1 MALQTSVSLTPANI
15 QTAAELDSAKQMAV
29 STSRRSTAS
38 TQQNPM
44 SLLFIVRSGSSTN
57 KTEEDR
63 RQINRR
69 AQQNAHIKRQQAR
82 QRALHS
88 TSSALLGA
96 PATSSVRVHGTE
108 PKTGEQQWPQAVS
121 LTTTIGPSDDYRAP
135 SVRTYL
141 ESRKLDPFSS
151 GKVCMTPQMESI
163 FMHYMTVLLPV
174 IEPTQSERD
183 EFHRWL
189 VPLTVTEPALLYSLS
204 ACFAYDME
212 MGSVYGFGP
221 TSRRNMTQERVLY
234 RVKAIQALNECLS
247 NPEGAQ
253 KPSTLLAVHYL
264 LWHEIFAGDECVH
277 LDGVQRILQLR
288 GGFHGVQRKA
298 IEGVMLGAFWRAIR
312 THSRPQLPRIADDMD
327 ISAHQFEAV
336 LAGCDPS
343 LARMG
348 EGLFDASVQQYLDD
362 KMIKLFQ
369 DAQVTWICFERIGLH
384 DFSVEEKRLVSM
396 KRADIDQRFQSFQFD
411 YYSGNRPVQEA
422 LRLAFIIFSNAH
434 YNVVQ
439 PASKVARCLVEDFK
453 AALEQTDIK
462 GCWGDACEAFIWATF
477 LGAHMSSGQRE
488 RPWFVMASA
497 RATQKLTA
505 PNWMQIR
512 AILVRF
518 YYVDRV
524 LQEEFRQI
532 WEEAELLRNLLPDV
546 V

>member
-1 MALQTSVSLTPANI
+1 MALQTPVSVASTTVQASRDF
-15 QTAAELDSAKQMAV
+15 DSATQMTV
-29 STSRRSTAS
+29 SSTKRSTSTM
-38 TQQNPM
+38 QNNPM

-69 AQQNAHIKRQQAR
+69 AQQNAHVKRQQAR
-82 QRALHS
+82 QRRLHTTAS
-88 TSSALLGA
+88 RLVVPEASYE
-96 PATSSVRVHGTE
+96 REQGTE
-108 PKTGEQQWPQAVS
+108 PETGKTSWPQAVS

-141 ESRKLDPFSS
+141 DTRKLDPFSS
-151 GKVCMTPQMESI
+151 GRAPMTPQMESI

-174 IEPTQSERD
+174 IEPIQSERD

-221 TSRRNMTQERVLY
+221 TARKNMTQERVLY
-234 RVKAIQALNECLS
+234 RIRAIQALNECLAD
-247 NPEGAQ
+247 PEGAQ

-298 IEGVMLGAFWRAIR
+298 IEGVMVGAFWRAIR

-327 ISAHQFEAV
+327 ISDGLFQQV
-336 LAGCDPS
+336 LIGCEPS
-343 LARMG
+343 LVRMG
-348 EGLFDASVQQYLDD
+348 EGLFESQVSSYLDE
-362 KMIKLFQ
+362 KMTKLFQ
-369 DAQVTWICFERIGLH
+369 DARVTWICFERIGLH
-384 DFSVEEKRLVSM
+384 DFTVEEKRLVSM

-411 YYSGNRPVQEA
+411 YYSGQRPVQEA
-422 LRLAFIIFSNAH
+422 LRIAYIIFSNAH

-439 PASKVARCLVEDFK
+439 SSSKVARCLVEDFK
-453 AALEQTDIK
+453 KALEQTDIK
-462 GCWGDACEAFIWATF
+462 NCWGDAYEAFIWSTF
-477 LGAHMSSGQRE
+477 LGAHMSAGQRE
-488 RPWFVMASA
+488 RPWFVMALA
-497 RATQKLTA
+497 RATQRLKSPT
-505 PNWMQIR
+505 WIQIR
-512 AILVRF
+512 AILTRF
-518 YYVDRV
+518 YYIDRV
-524 LQEEFRQI
+524 FQDEWRQI
-532 WEEAELLRNLLPDV
+532 WEEADLLRNLLPDIS
-546 V
+546 

>member
-1 MALQTSVSLTPANI
+1 
-15 QTAAELDSAKQMAV
+15 
-29 STSRRSTAS
+29 
-38 TQQNPM
+38 M

-69 AQQNAHIKRQQAR
+69 AQQNAHVKRQQAR
-82 QRALHS
+82 QRRLQ
-88 TSSALLGA
+88 TSASRLVA
-96 PATSSVRVHGTE
+96 PTNPSESKQGNE
-108 PKTGEQQWPQAVS
+108 PETGKLQWPQAVS

-141 ESRKLDPFSS
+141 DTRKLDPFSS
-151 GKVCMTPQMESI
+151 GKAPMTPQMESI

-174 IEPTQSERD
+174 IEPIQSERD

-221 TSRRNMTQERVLY
+221 TARKNMTQERVLY
-234 RVKAIQALNECLS
+234 RIRAIQALNECLADR
-247 NPEGAQ
+247 EGAQ

-288 GGFHGVQRKA
+288 GGFHGVQRKG
-298 IEGVMLGAFWRAIR
+298 IEGVMVGAFWRAIR

-327 ISAHQFEAV
+327 LTDELFQQV
-336 LAGCDPS
+336 LAGCEPS
-343 LARMG
+343 LTHLG
-348 EGLFDASVQQYLDD
+348 EGFFDPAIQQHLDD
-362 KMIKLFQ
+362 KMTKLFQ
-369 DAQVTWICFERIGLH
+369 DARVTWICFERIGLH
-384 DFSVEEKRLVSM
+384 DFEIEEKRLVSM

-411 YYSGNRPVQEA
+411 YYSGQRPVQEA
-422 LRLAFIIFSNAH
+422 LRIAFIIFSNAH

-439 PASKVARCLVEDFK
+439 PSSKVARCLVEDFK
-453 AALEQTDIK
+453 RALEQTDIK
-462 GCWGDACEAFIWATF
+462 RCWGDAYEAFIWAVF

-488 RPWFVMASA
+488 RPWFVMALA
-497 RATQKLTA
+497 RATQRLTS
-505 PNWMQIR
+505 PSWIQIR
-512 AILVRF
+512 AILIRF
-518 YYVDRV
+518 YYSDRV
-524 LQEEFRQI
+524 LQDEFRQI
-532 WEEAELLRNLLPDV
+532 WEEADLLRNLLPDII
-546 V
+546 